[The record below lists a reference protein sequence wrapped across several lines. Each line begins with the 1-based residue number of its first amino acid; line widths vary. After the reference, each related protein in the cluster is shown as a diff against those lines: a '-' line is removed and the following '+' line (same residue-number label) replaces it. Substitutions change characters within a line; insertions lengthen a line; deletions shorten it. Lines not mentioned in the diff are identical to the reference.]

1 MSELRQPDPIR
12 AVFGRLLES
21 ALNRA
26 LDLDADTKSDLRA
39 LEGRRI
45 GVELRGL
52 NLALAIS
59 VHEGRLRVGPH
70 WDAPSDLNLHA
81 TPGSLLA
88 FALRRGDD
96 SALPPGKVAISGDA
110 ELARR
115 VEKLMRGFKPD
126 IEEAF
131 SKTFG
136 DVIGVP
142 IARALHGAF
151 EWSRDSAKAFV
162 QNSAEYLREES
173 RDLIAPAEMEQ
184 FLDDVDRVRDRTERL
199 QSRFTR
205 LSQRVRGDAA

>member
-1 MSELRQPDPIR
+1 MSDDRKPNPVLASLGR
-12 AVFGRLLES
+12 ALE
-21 ALNRA
+21 AVLNRA
-26 LDLDADTKSDLRA
+26 LALDPDTQRDLVA

-52 NLALAIS
+52 NIALAIS
-59 VHEGRLRVGPH
+59 VKDGKLTVGPH
-70 WDAPSDLNLHA
+70 WERPSDLNLHA

-88 FALRRGDD
+88 FALRRGDA
-96 SALPPGKVAISGDA
+96 SPLPPGKVAISGDA

-115 VEKLMRGFKPD
+115 MEKLMRGFQPD

-131 SKTFG
+131 AKTFG

-142 IARALHGAF
+142 LARTLH
-151 EWSRDSAKAFV
+151 RAFV
-162 QNSAEYLREES
+162 WSKESASAFAQNSAEYLREES

-199 QSRFTR
+199 ESRLRR
-205 LSQRVRGDAA
+205 LAQGMRGDAA